1 MLPSLGQTYVP
12 WAGSDA
18 WRKRMQ
24 AFPHTMGHIV
34 LCREEATGR
43 VYVDGEGKERISYV
57 TGTKE
62 REWIRHGFEGMAK
75 LLHAQG
81 AEEIYTAA
89 SGLPIWRREGEG
101 GDWSDDQ
108 SFLDFLEAYRKSG
121 FDIDRVAFGS
131 AHQMGTCRMS
141 GSPRRGVVDVRG
153 KVWGIEGLYV
163 ADASVFPSASGVNPM
178 ITTMSFG
185 EWIGRRVVEGL
196 VKGVKAEEEMQARL

>member
-1 MLPSLGQTYVP
+1 MKT
-12 WAGSDA
+12 
-18 WRKRMQ
+18 
-24 AFPHTMGHIV
+24 FPHTMGHIV

-43 VYVDGEGKERISYV
+43 VYVDHTGKERISYV

-62 REWIRHGFEGMAK
+62 REWLRNGFEGIAK

-81 AEEIYTAA
+81 AEEIYTGA
-89 SGLPIWRREGEG
+89 SGLPIWRRNGKQ
-101 GDWSDDQ
+101 GDWANDQ

-121 FDIDRVAFGS
+121 FDIDLFSFGS

-141 GSPRRGVVDVRG
+141 GSARKGVVDVRG
-153 KVWGIEGLYV
+153 KVWGVDGLYV

-178 ITTMSFG
+178 ITTMAFG

-196 VKGVKAEEEMQARL
+196 VKGVQAEEVMRARL